1 VTPLVTVWFVLVA
14 FTFAVY
20 FFLDGFTFG
29 AGILQNV
36 LARRESDRRLMLQT
50 VSPFW
55 AANEVWVILGA
66 GAIFA
71 AFPLWYGT
79 LFTGL
84 YPYFT
89 LILFAL
95 IGRGVSFEYRA
106 EVNTPAW
113 RIFWDVTSTICH
125 LLPAMLWGMILA
137 NMVAGMPIGESGRY
151 QGTLGDTVTWFT
163 LLGGVTTLCLF
174 VLHGATFLLLRI
186 DPDEPLHQRTRRA
199 SLIFGAFATVFVL
212 AFVYVGFVVTN
223 RFNSFGVTEYLYP
236 LGAAINLTLVCFAL
250 VTKRELLAFLATGLT
265 VVFATAT
272 VFASLYP
279 TLLTST
285 LGSQY
290 NLTVAASASEP
301 YTLQILTIACSI
313 FLPLIIGYQ
322 AWNFYVFR
330 SRIRGDRQ
338 AVEQASAH

>member
-1 VTPLVTVWFVLVA
+1 MTPLVTVWFVLVA

-36 LARRESDRRLMLQT
+36 LARNERDRKLMLQT

-84 YPYFT
+84 YPYFI

-106 EVNTPAW
+106 EVNQRAW
-113 RIFWDVTSTICH
+113 RLFWDATSMICH
-125 LLPAMLWGMILA
+125 LIPAVLWGMILA
-137 NMVAGMPIGESGRY
+137 NMVVGMPIGERGRY
-151 QGTLGDTVTWFT
+151 EGTLADTVTWFT

-174 VLHGATFLLLRI
+174 VLHGATFLLIRV
-186 DPDEPLHQRTRRA
+186 DPDEALHRRTRRV
-199 SLIFGAFATVFVL
+199 SLIFGAFATLFVL
-212 AFVYVGFVVTN
+212 AFVYTGFVVNN
-223 RFNSFGVTEYLYP
+223 RFNSFGLAEWFFPV
-236 LGAAINLTLVCFAL
+236 GAAVNLALVCLAL
-250 VTKRELLAFLATGLT
+250 VTKRDLMAFLATGLT

-290 NLTVAASASEP
+290 DLTVASSASEP
-301 YTLQILTIACSI
+301 YTLQILTIASSV

-330 SRIRGDRQ
+330 SRIKGERQ
-338 AVEQASAH
+338 ADQATAH

>member
-1 VTPLVTVWFVLVA
+1 MTPLVTVWFVLVA

-113 RIFWDVTSTICH
+113 RIFWDVTSTICRF
-125 LLPAMLWGMILA
+125 LRATLWG
-137 NMVAGMPIGESGRY
+137 
-151 QGTLGDTVTWFT
+151 
-163 LLGGVTTLCLF
+163 
-174 VLHGATFLLLRI
+174 
-186 DPDEPLHQRTRRA
+186 
-199 SLIFGAFATVFVL
+199 
-212 AFVYVGFVVTN
+212 
-223 RFNSFGVTEYLYP
+223 
-236 LGAAINLTLVCFAL
+236 
-250 VTKRELLAFLATGLT
+250 ELLAPLVPGMQ
-265 VVFATAT
+265 
-272 VFASLYP
+272 S
-279 TLLTST
+279 
-285 LGSQY
+285 GE
-290 NLTVAASASEP
+290 SA
-301 YTLQILTIACSI
+301 
-313 FLPLIIGYQ
+313 
-322 AWNFYVFR
+322 R
-330 SRIRGDRQ
+330 
-338 AVEQASAH
+338 